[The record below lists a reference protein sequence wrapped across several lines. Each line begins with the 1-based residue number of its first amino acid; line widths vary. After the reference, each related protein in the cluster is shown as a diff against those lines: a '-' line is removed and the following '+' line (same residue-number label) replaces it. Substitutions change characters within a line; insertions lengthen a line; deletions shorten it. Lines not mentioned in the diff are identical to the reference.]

1 MKKLVLVPIVVV
13 YIAVFMFNT
22 AAMDSADSF
31 EDYENNILE
40 ELSDI
45 IDDETLEVLGY
56 IGFEDFSFDE
66 IYNISFEKISSFFS
80 ITLKDKVTS
89 VVKDF
94 FEILCV
100 VMLTGVVSTVYKS
113 NSDDSFLTVI
123 CTLTVTLLVVTSV
136 NDSINAF
143 VSTLQA
149 SGKFMIGFV
158 PIYTLLISFSGNT
171 ATALTY
177 NTFAMFFAEVI
188 SSIISIGAVDL
199 IGIYFSLG
207 ISFSLNEGINV
218 ARFNSIVNKTV
229 NIVLGFVSSAFTGFL
244 SLKSILSVSVDRVSL
259 RSVRYLIGSLIPVV
273 GSSIS
278 EAYSSLLGSINL
290 IKSSVAI
297 VGILVITIINTPIIL
312 EMLFYFVALNMLG
325 YIADSMLLGR
335 TGDILRVFSGGIR
348 LLLLLCIFEMFIMI
362 VTIGIVLSAKNG
374 G

>member
-1 MKKLVLVPIVVV
+1 MKKLMRVLIIAVF
-13 YIAVFMFNT
+13 IAVFMFT
-22 AAMDSADSF
+22 ASAVNSDSF
-31 EDYENNILE
+31 EDYENNISE

-45 IDDETLEVLGY
+45 IDAKTSEILEY

-66 IYNISFEKISSFFS
+66 IYNISFDKISSFFS
-80 ITLKDKVTS
+80 VTLKDKITS

-100 VMLTGVVSTVYKS
+100 VMLAGVVLTVYKS
-113 NSDDSFLTVI
+113 DSDDTFLTVI
-123 CTLTVTLLVVTSV
+123 STLTVTLLVVISV

-143 VSTLQA
+143 VSALQA

-188 SSIISIGAVDL
+188 STIISIGAVDL

-207 ISFSLNEGINV
+207 VSFSLNEGINV

-229 NIVLGFVSSAFTGFL
+229 NILLGFISSVFTGFL
-244 SLKSILSVSVDRVSL
+244 SLKSILSVSVDRVSV
-259 RSVRYLIGSLIPVV
+259 RSVRYLIGSLIPII

-312 EMLFYFVALNMLG
+312 EMLFYFLALNMLG
-325 YIADSMLLGR
+325 YISDSMLLGR
-335 TGDILRVFSGGIR
+335 TGDVFRVFSGGIR